1 MAENKKMREMKDS
14 GIGWVHE
21 IPIDWNVIRGKYL
34 FTNDKML
41 VGAKVEEYERLAL
54 TMKGVVKRSKDDT
67 EGLQPDKFNTYQ
79 ILRTG
84 ELVFKLID
92 LQNISTSRVGLS
104 PYTGIVSPAYIILKG
119 NEQILPEYAEKYY
132 LMMWMNQVFNA
143 LGDSGVRSSLNVGE
157 LLELQLSLPYIE
169 EQHRIADFLDREC
182 GKIDSIIV
190 DVQKQIEGLEQYKRS
205 VISKKVTQGIDCAAE
220 FISCDAKW
228 LPMIPKNWSVKRG
241 KYCFSIRNTK
251 GNNITLELLS
261 PTQKYGVI
269 PQRLYE
275 EYSTQVTVKVN
286 ERTNLRSFKTI
297 HPGDFCISLRS
308 FEGGFEY
315 STYEGVVSPAYTVF
329 YPTIKCD
336 RRYYKYLFK
345 ISQFITEM
353 NSYSLSLRDGK
364 PISFDDFGNTY
375 IPIPPLEEQQAI
387 ADYLDKKCAEI
398 DSVIADKKRQLN
410 VLENYKKSIIYEY
423 VTGKKEA

>member
-1 MAENKKMREMKDS
+1 MREMKDS
-14 GIGWVHE
+14 GIDWVHE
-21 IPIDWNVIRGKYL
+21 IPISWNIKKNKYNFTLKKTIVGTKWENTQLLSLTKYGIAAIKDGEQTGKVPASLAAYQKVDIDDIVMCL
-34 FTNDKML
+34 FDL
-41 VGAKVEEYERLAL
+41 DCSAVFSG
-54 TMKGVVKRSKDDT
+54 RSPF
-67 EGLQPDKFNTYQ
+67 EGM
-79 ILRTG
+79 I
-84 ELVFKLID
+84 
-92 LQNISTSRVGLS
+92 
-104 PYTGIVSPAYIILKG
+104 SPAYKCFKC
-119 NEQILPEYAEKYY
+119 LPHIHARYVDYYFRTVFVGRKYMRY
-132 LMMWMNQVFNA
+132 SKN
-143 LGDSGVRSSLNVGE
+143 VRYSLNADE
-157 LLELQLSLPYIE
+157 FMALPILVPPLE
-169 EQHRIADFLDREC
+169 EQRRIADFLDREC
-182 GKIDSIIV
+182 AKIDLITADIE
-190 DVQKQIEGLEQYKRS
+190 KQIEILEQYKRS
-205 VISKKVTQGIDCAAE
+205 VISERVTKGMDCSVGI
-220 FISCDAKW
+220 ISCDAKW

-241 KYCFSIRNTK
+241 KYCFIIRNTK

-345 ISQFITEM
+345 ISQFIAEM

-364 PISFDDFGNTY
+364 PISFDDFANTY
-375 IPIPPLEEQQAI
+375 IPIPPLKEQQAI

-398 DSVIADKKRQLN
+398 DGVIADKKEQLD

>member
-1 MAENKKMREMKDS
+1 MREMKDS

-21 IPIDWNVIRGKYL
+21 IPIDWDVIRGKYL

-41 VGAKVEEYERLAL
+41 VGAKVEAYERLAL
-54 TMKGVVKRSKDDT
+54 TMQGVVKRSKDDT

-79 ILRTG
+79 ILKTG

-104 PYTGIVSPAYIILKG
+104 PYTGIVSPAYIILKS

-157 LLELQLSLPYIE
+157 LLELQLPLPYIE
-169 EQHRIADFLDREC
+169 EQRRIADFLDREC
-182 GKIDSIIV
+182 GKIDSIIA
-190 DVQKQIEGLEQYKRS
+190 DIQKQIEGLEQYKRS
-205 VISKKVTQGIDCAAE
+205 VISEKVTQGIDCDAE

-228 LPMIPKNWSVKRG
+228 LPMLPKSWSVKRG

-345 ISQFITEM
+345 ISQFIIEM

-398 DSVIADKKRQLN
+398 DGVIADKKEQLD
-410 VLENYKKSIIYEY
+410 VLENYKKSLIYEY
-423 VTGKKEA
+423 VTGKKEVV

>member
-1 MAENKKMREMKDS
+1 MDCS
-14 GIGWVHE
+14 VGI
-21 IPIDWNVIRGKYL
+21 
-34 FTNDKML
+34 
-41 VGAKVEEYERLAL
+41 
-54 TMKGVVKRSKDDT
+54 
-67 EGLQPDKFNTYQ
+67 
-79 ILRTG
+79 
-84 ELVFKLID
+84 
-92 LQNISTSRVGLS
+92 
-104 PYTGIVSPAYIILKG
+104 
-119 NEQILPEYAEKYY
+119 
-132 LMMWMNQVFNA
+132 
-143 LGDSGVRSSLNVGE
+143 
-157 LLELQLSLPYIE
+157 
-169 EQHRIADFLDREC
+169 
-182 GKIDSIIV
+182 
-190 DVQKQIEGLEQYKRS
+190 
-205 VISKKVTQGIDCAAE
+205 
-220 FISCDAKW
+220 ISCDAKW
-228 LPMIPKNWSVKRG
+228 LPMIPKNWSVKKG

-286 ERTNLRSFKTI
+286 EKTNLRSFKTI
-297 HPGDFCISLRS
+297 HSGDFCISLRS

-345 ISQFITEM
+345 ISQFIAEM

-364 PISFDDFGNTY
+364 PISFDDFANTY
-375 IPIPPLEEQQAI
+375 IPIPPLKEQQAI

-398 DSVIADKKRQLN
+398 DGVIADKKEQLD
-410 VLENYKKSIIYEY
+410 VLENYKKSVIYEY

>member
-21 IPIDWNVIRGKYL
+21 IPIDWDVIRGKYL

-41 VGAKVEEYERLAL
+41 VGAKVEAYERLAL
-54 TMKGVVKRSKDDT
+54 TMQGVVKRSKDDT

-79 ILRTG
+79 ILKTG

-104 PYTGIVSPAYIILKG
+104 PYTGIVSPAYIILKS

-157 LLELQLSLPYIE
+157 LLELKLPVPPLE
-169 EQHRIADFLDREC
+169 EQCRIADFLDRKC
-182 GKIDSIIV
+182 GKIDSIAADIE
-190 DVQKQIEGLEQYKRS
+190 KQIKILEQYKWS
-205 VISKKVTQGIDCAAE
+205 VISEKVTKGIDSATG
-220 FISCDAKW
+220 FISCAVKW
-228 LPMIPKNWSVKRG
+228 LPTIPKNWTVKKG
-241 KYCFSIRNTK
+241 KYCFSIRNSK
-251 GNNITLELLS
+251 GNDITLELLS

-286 ERTNLRSFKTI
+286 ERTNLQSFKTI
-297 HPGDFCISLRS
+297 HSGDFCISLRS

-329 YPTIKCD
+329 YPVIKCD

-345 ISQFITEM
+345 IPQFIAEM

-375 IPIPPLEEQQAI
+375 IPIPSIKEQRAI
-387 ADYLDKKCAEI
+387 ADYLDKKCTEI
-398 DSVIADKKRQLN
+398 DSIIADKKKQ
-410 VLENYKKSIIYEY
+410 
-423 VTGKKEA
+423 